1 MNIST
6 FKSWISLLLLFTL
19 ACTVEEK
26 DFIQP
31 KPVAVEATEITAVS
45 FRANWQVIL
54 TAQSYFLE
62 VATDENFSNI
72 LAGYRD
78 NELTGNSVLVKG
90 LDVGQTY
97 YYRVKAKINNF
108 GSPYSNIVKLTT
120 NVGTFGTVTAILPQQ
135 ITLESF
141 VAKWRSLAN
150 TTGYVIDVAT
160 DVDFSNILNN
170 YRQVELQDTTLLVD
184 RLLPNTTYFYRI
196 RARRNSFLST
206 PSNIIS
212 TKTLLLD
219 KPNLLLA
226 SEVSLSSFLAKWTKV
241 KEADEYVL
249 DVAQDAN
256 FQQLLPDFRGLIL
269 RDTSRVIRNLTPKA
283 NYFYRVRAKK
293 GNFFSDFSN
302 VMGVQIDGL
311 ELPTALPATLVQLN
325 SFRANWRA
333 VDNIDNYL
341 LTIALDGNF
350 TTPLAEYNRISVSGN
365 FLSIRNLRPNTT
377 YYYRIN
383 TSKSGFLSDFSNVI
397 AVTTNG
403 LESPIIASATDIDF
417 NSFRAMWQR
426 SQDADSY
433 FLDVAEDFNFSKILA
448 DYNNVEVRDTFR
460 IIRNLEVG
468 KSYFYRIR
476 AKKDSFISG
485 NSSVSSVGT
494 LSLTGVTALPA
505 TQIGINRFTA
515 NWAKSDNF
523 DSYIVEIS
531 DIGDFS
537 RLLSGFNRLKIIANM
552 VEVTA
557 SINAGKTYYY
567 RIKGVRGAT
576 ITAYSNVIAVTTL
589 NFDPPVALAASDI
602 TFTSFRANWQVV
614 SGATSYV
621 LDVATDANFANLLPD
636 YIAKEIVGT
645 REVIN
650 NLSPQTTY
658 FYRVRAKGAGATSNY
673 SNVISAI
680 TNSVAAPIAS
690 DATDILLSSFQANW
704 KAVTGASS
712 YLLEISTS
720 INFTSKLAGY
730 APKEIVGTSE
740 IITGLTAS
748 TTYYYRVAAKVAGA
762 VSPLS
767 NTVAVV
773 TGALGAPT
781 ALNPTDITL
790 TSFRANW
797 SNVSSASSYLLTVA
811 LDPLFTSI
819 VTGYNDLEIMSN
831 SHNISGLTPNTTYY
845 YRIKSKSGAATST
858 VSNVITITTFSIAAP
873 LALAPTDILSSSAM
887 SGSRFRA
894 NWQIVPGASYLL
906 DVSTNPIFSS
916 FVPGYNATPIMEGF
930 NGAVVTGL
938 NATTTYYYRVRATV
952 AMNFSGYSNVI
963 EILQAP
969 VVNAPTPASASRF
982 TANWNTVAIATSYLL
997 DVSTSNIDEGDF
1009 IANILPN
1016 YNGLQVFANSLL
1028 INVSD
1033 IRPNHFYRVR
1043 SSKAGASGSFS
1054 SAIRS
1059 ANIGV
1064 NGTGTCQL
1072 SSFRLLP
1079 NTSFI
1084 ISFTY
1089 PSATSTLP
1097 SRITNT
1103 ELDIRFD
1110 ISYAGSRI
1118 TQAVL
1123 SKNLT
1128 PNTLY
1133 QTWIFTY
1140 DGANNV
1146 STIRLNNAVGTFVE
1160 LWVFTYDA
1168 GNKITNWRRSADM
1181 MGMTT
1186 LENRE
1191 YRYAPAQ
1198 LSPNEIFNLTATPPF
1213 ADEFDLVYDTWA
1225 SPFLLLSKDLAM
1237 MVNYTT
1243 TTKPTVA
1250 TPNPDFVRIFP
1261 FLPVR
1266 NIVSETYNPTATT
1279 TNYTYTRTTASKSVA
1294 TSKRLGATTA
1304 AYSFGMTGIC
1314 SL

>member
-31 KPVAVEATEITAVS
+31 KPVALEPTEITAVS
-45 FRANWQVIL
+45 FRASWQVIL

-78 NELTGNSVLVKG
+78 NELTENSALVKG

-108 GSPYSNIVKLTT
+108 GSPYSNVVKLTT
-120 NVGTFGTVTAILPQQ
+120 NVGTFGTVTALLPQQ

-150 TTGYVIDVAT
+150 ATGYVIDVAT

-170 YRQVELQDTTLLVD
+170 YRQVELQDTTLLID
-184 RLLPNTTYFYRI
+184 RLLPNTTYFYRV

-226 SEVSLSSFLAKWTKV
+226 SEVSLSSFQAKWTKV

-269 RDTSRVIRNLTPKA
+269 RDTFRVIRNLTPKA

-311 ELPTALPATLVQLN
+311 ELPVALPATLVQLN
-325 SFRANWRA
+325 GFRANWRT
-333 VDNIDNYL
+333 VDNIDNYV

-350 TTPLAEYNRISVSGN
+350 TTPLAEYNRVSVSDN
-365 FLSIRNLRPNTT
+365 FLAIRNLRPNTT

-383 TSKSGFLSDFSNVI
+383 TSKGGFLSDFSNVI

-403 LESPIIASATDIDF
+403 LESPVIASATDIDF
-417 NSFRAMWQR
+417 NSFRARWQK
-426 SQDADSY
+426 SEEADSY
-433 FLDVAEDFNFSKILA
+433 FLDVSENFDFSKILP
-448 DYNNVEVRDTFR
+448 DYNNIEVRDTFR

-468 KSYFYRIR
+468 KSYYYRVR
-476 AKKDSFISG
+476 AKKDNFTSG
-485 NSSVSSVGT
+485 HSSVGSVGT

-515 NWAKSDNF
+515 NWAKSENF

-537 RLLSGFNRLKIIANM
+537 RFLSGFNGLKTVANM

-557 SINAGKTYYY
+557 SVSAGKTYYY
-567 RIKGVRGAT
+567 RIRGVRGNT
-576 ITAYSNVIAVTTL
+576 TTAYSNVIAVTTL
-589 NFDPPVALAASDI
+589 NFDPPVALVANNI
-602 TFTSFRANWQVV
+602 TFTSFKANWQAA

-621 LDVATDANFANLLPD
+621 LEVATDASFANLLPD
-636 YIAKEIVGT
+636 YTAKEIVGT
-645 REVIN
+645 SEVIN

-658 FYRVRAKGAGATSNY
+658 FYRIRAKGAGATSNY
-673 SNVISAI
+673 SNIISAV
-680 TNSVAAPIAS
+680 TNSVAVPNAL
-690 DATDILLSSFQANW
+690 DATDISLSSFQANW
-704 KAVTGASS
+704 QAVAGASS
-712 YLLEISTS
+712 YLLEVSTS
-720 INFTSKLAGY
+720 VNFTSRLAGY
-730 APKEIVGTSE
+730 SPKEIIGTSE
-740 IITGLTAS
+740 IVTGLAAS
-748 TTYYYRVAAKVAGA
+748 ATYYYRVTAKVGSGA
-762 VSPLS
+762 VSTPS
-767 NTVAVV
+767 NAIAVV
-773 TGALGAPT
+773 TGALTAPT
-781 ALNPTDITL
+781 ALNATSVGL
-790 TSFRANW
+790 TSFQANW
-797 SNVSSASSYLLTVA
+797 SNVATASSYLLTVA

-819 VTGYNDLEIMSN
+819 VTGFSDLEIIAN
-831 SHNISGLTPNTTYY
+831 SHNVAGLTPNTTYY
-845 YRIKSKSGAATST
+845 YRVKSKSGAASSA
-858 VSNVITITTFSIAAP
+858 VSNVITITIGSIDPP
-873 LALAPTDILSSSAM
+873 LALAPTNITATA
-887 SGSRFRA
+887 FQA
-894 NWQIVPGASYLL
+894 NWQVTANATSYFL
-906 DVSTNPIFSS
+906 DVATDPGFTT
-916 FVPGYNATPIMEGF
+916 FVAGYNAKEIFGLDETL
-930 NGAVVTGL
+930 TGL
-938 NATTTYYYRVRATV
+938 SAGTTYYYRVRARGLGS
-952 AMNFSGYSNVI
+952 FSNYSNVI
-963 EILQAP
+963 LLSTAPLAP
-969 VVNAPTPASASRF
+969 VAISAVLTSSSRF
-982 TANWNTVAIATSYLL
+982 TARWNPAGGATSYLL
-997 DVSTSNIDEGDF
+997 DVSTSNASAAAFTAG
-1009 IANILPN
+1009 ILPD
-1016 YNGLQVFANSLL
+1016 YNGLEIFTTTQLV
-1028 INVSD
+1028 NVPDMRVSY
-1033 IRPNHFYRVR
+1033 FYRVR
-1043 SSKAGASGSFS
+1043 AKVGASVSLNS
-1054 SAIRS
+1054 NTITV
-1059 ANIGV
+1059 NNGV
-1064 NGTGTCQL
+1064 NNGAAVCKL
-1072 SSFRLLP
+1072 SSFQLLP
-1079 NTSFI
+1079 NTANTV
-1084 ISFTY
+1084 SFTY
-1089 PSATSTLP
+1089 PSAASTLP

-1110 ISYAGSRI
+1110 ITYAGNKI
-1118 TQAVL
+1118 TQAEL
-1123 SKNLT
+1123 RQNSMGN
-1128 PNTLY
+1128 PLY

-1160 LWVFTYDA
+1160 LWAFTYDA
-1168 GNKITNWRRSADM
+1168 GNKITNWRRSADV

-1191 YRYAPAQ
+1191 YSYAPGL
-1198 LSPNEIFNLTATPPF
+1198 LSPTGIANLTTAI
-1213 ADEFDLVYDTWA
+1213 DEYDLAYDTWA

-1243 TTKPTVA
+1243 TTKPTSA
-1250 TPNPDFVRIFP
+1250 TPDPSFINIFP
-1261 FLPVR
+1261 FLPTR
-1266 NIVSETYNPTATT
+1266 NITSEAYNPTATT
-1279 TNYTYTRTTASKSVA
+1279 NSYVYTRVNTSKNVA
-1294 TSKRLGATTA
+1294 QTKRLGATTA
-1304 AYSFGMTGIC
+1304 TYTFTGC